1 MEPIREKRAHYEQN
15 IPIVEEALDKGINN
29 ARIMANETMTLVRDK
44 MKISSYK
51 KVW

>member
-1 MEPIREKRAHYEQN
+1 
-15 IPIVEEALDKGINN
+15 VEEALDTGVTN
-29 ARIMANETMTLVRDK
+29 ARNLANETMQLVRDK